1 MKNKIKSGRG
11 SPVARVLSDRLWRQR
26 VVKSKKIYNRK
37 KIKPLNGA
45 FHFVEYRS
53 YKVPVTMCV
62 GLASGNPYPHRLGN
76 QR

>member
-1 MKNKIKSGRG
+1 MKNRIKYGRG

-45 FHFVEYRS
+45 FHFVGYRS
-53 YKVPVTMCV
+53 YKVPVTKCA
-62 GLASGNPYPHRLGN
+62 GLASGNPYPHMLGN

>member
-1 MKNKIKSGRG
+1 MKNKIKYGRG

-37 KIKPLNGA
+37 KLKPLNGA
-45 FHFVEYRS
+45 FDFLGYRF

-62 GLASGNPYPHRLGN
+62 GLASGNPYPHMMDN
-76 QR
+76 QM